1 MSIQNEAV
9 EVTVAEGFKVQLT
22 PEILAKAFWSLG
34 SDGQADFLDALGA
47 VIEEDFK
54 TNSKAYQYGELQW
67 CHLKD
72 ELRQPG
78 RERANNVHMSLSAF
92 AYDYWTQKPDGARQ
106 GLAALIG
113 NSK

>member
-1 MSIQNEAV
+1 MSNQTEIV
-9 EVTVAEGFKVQLT
+9 EVTVEEGFKVTIT

-34 SDGQADFLDALGA
+34 SIGQADFLDALGS

-54 TNSKAYQYGELQW
+54 TNRQAYQYGELQW
-67 CHLKD
+67 CHLKS

-92 AYDYWTQKPDGARQ
+92 AYDYWPQKPDGARE
-106 GLAALIG
+106 GL
-113 NSK
+113 